1 MQKCWQYRQKNRPTF
16 MSIIEELVPDLD
28 PSFQNESYFFS
39 EESHGD
45 GDGSHHRSHKTIL
58 DLDDEGELDDEDE
71 EEGGLEDRKFCQGVD
86 DDIDD
91 IDDVRFAGIHSAER
105 DARVPFI
112 PSSQDL
118 SHHHHPHSPLS
129 SAHHSP
135 SHGNRGASSS
145 WVMGAGASRGPSGL
159 VAGAGAGSGS
169 GSPVECMLLEELPN
183 GHRYASPCTSPTSA
197 NASSDDSKGSS
208 KSSTG
213 SFPHINGLANG
224 HIYKP
229 YAQRMKPGC

>member
-1 MQKCWQYRQKNRPTF
+1 MQKCWHYRQKNRPTF

-28 PSFQNESYFFS
+28 PSFQNVSYFFS

-45 GDGSHHRSHKTIL
+45 GDGAHHRSHNTIL
-58 DLDDEGELDDEDE
+58 DMDDEGEDEDE
-71 EEGGLEDRKFCQGVD
+71 EADLEDRKFYEGVED
-86 DDIDD
+86 DTDE
-91 IDDVRFAGIHSAER
+91 IDDVRFAGLNSAER
-105 DARVPFI
+105 DARRPFI
-112 PSSQDL
+112 PSQDL
-118 SHHHHPHSPLS
+118 SHHHPPSPSS

-135 SHGNRGASSS
+135 SHGNRGASSSSS

-159 VAGAGAGSGS
+159 VAGAGAGTGS

-183 GHRYASPCTSPTSA
+183 GHRYVSPCASPTSA
-197 NASSDDSKGSS
+197 NTSSDDSKGSS